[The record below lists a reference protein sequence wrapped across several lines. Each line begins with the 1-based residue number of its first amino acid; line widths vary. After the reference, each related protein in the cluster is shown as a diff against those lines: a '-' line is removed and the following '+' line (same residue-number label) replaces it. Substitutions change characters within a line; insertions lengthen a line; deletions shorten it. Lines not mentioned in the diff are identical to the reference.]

1 MSNATLVVVAGCNGS
16 GKSSYSNAVTPD
28 YVTPFDYDKHFLEF
42 YNSIIDF
49 ELRPKMAHNKA
60 RNLLEV
66 SVEKAILK
74 KQDFCYETNFHATP
88 MYWPD
93 HFKKHGYR
101 RMVFFF
107 CLNSIEEAKRRVRI
121 RVENGGHFIPDS
133 EIENRYYAGYEN
145 LDRYFKSFEQVH
157 LLNSSFY
164 KKQPQHILS
173 IINGKVGTVTH
184 MPKFL
189 DKVLPNISK
198 LV

>member
-1 MSNATLVVVAGCNGS
+1 MLKPTLFIIAGCNGS

-28 YVTPFDYDKHFLEF
+28 NITPFDYDKHFLEF
-42 YNSIIDF
+42 YNSIIVF

-60 RNLLEV
+60 RNLLEK
-66 SVEKAILK
+66 SVKKAISEEI
-74 KQDFCYETNFHATP
+74 DFCYETNFNATP

-93 HFKKHGYR
+93 HFKKHGYQR
-101 RMVFFF
+101 TVFFF

-121 RVENGGHFIPDS
+121 RVENGGHFVPDF

-145 LDRYFKSFEQVH
+145 FDKYFKSFDQVH

-184 MPKFL
+184 MPDFIRKA
-189 DKVLPNISK
+189 LPK
-198 LV
+198 LSRLI